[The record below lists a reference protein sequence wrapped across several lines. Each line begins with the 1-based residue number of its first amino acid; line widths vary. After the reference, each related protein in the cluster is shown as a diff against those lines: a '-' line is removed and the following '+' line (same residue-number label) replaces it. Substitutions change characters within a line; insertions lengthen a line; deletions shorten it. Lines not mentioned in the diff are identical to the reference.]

1 MLLRIMLNVISK
13 FLDWKYYKEW
23 YLICFEEEEVEVG
36 EDDL

>member
-1 MLLRIMLNVISK
+1 MLLRVVYVISE
-13 FLDWKYYKEW
+13 FLDCKNYKEW

>member
-1 MLLRIMLNVISK
+1 MLLRVVYVISK
-13 FLDWKYYKEW
+13 FLDCKNYKEW

>member
-1 MLLRIMLNVISK
+1 MLLRVVYVISK
-13 FLDWKYYKEW
+13 FLDCKYYKEW